1 MMMTVQF
8 DPPRRLAAEFFGTCI
23 LVTAVVGSGIMAD
36 KLTDD
41 VAVALLCNTIAT
53 GAILFVLIT
62 ILAPVSGAHLNPA
75 VTAVFA
81 YRRQIPS
88 QMTIGYIAVQVA
100 GAITGTGLAHLMF
113 EQGGFVSTTVRSGG
127 GQWLSEAVATF
138 GLIAVVLAGSRFAAS
153 ALPALVGF
161 YITSAYWFTAST
173 SFANPAVAIAR
184 SLTNTF
190 SGIRPQDLPGFLIA
204 EFAGAFIASAGV
216 GWLLSIAND
225 SSRAIAER
233 APDEGKYSALTKK
246 VNEAE

>member
-1 MMMTVQF
+1 MTIQF

-53 GAILFVLIT
+53 GAILAVLIT
-62 ILAPVSGAHLNPA
+62 ILAPVSGAHFNPA

-81 YRRQIPS
+81 YRREIVPLLAV
-88 QMTIGYIAVQVA
+88 GYIAAQVA
-100 GAITGTGLAHLMF
+100 GGITGTGLAHVMF
-113 EQGGFVSTTVRSGG
+113 EHGGFVSTTVRSGG

-138 GLIAVVLAGSRFAAS
+138 GLIAVILTGSRFAVTAV
-153 ALPALVGF
+153 PALVSL

-184 SLTNTF
+184 SLTDTF
-190 SGIRPQDLPGFLIA
+190 SGIRPQDLPGFLVA
-204 EFAGAFIASAGV
+204 EFLGAFIASAAV
-216 GWLLSIAND
+216 GWLLGNASGP
-225 SSRAIAER
+225 SRAVPEE
-233 APDEGKYSALTKK
+233 APDQGKYSSLTK
-246 VNEAE
+246 NTIEAE

>member
-1 MMMTVQF
+1 MMLEF
-8 DPPRRLAAEFFGTCI
+8 DARRRLAAEFGGTCI

-62 ILAPVSGAHLNPA
+62 ILAPVSGAHFNPA

-81 YRRQIPS
+81 YRRQIANHLAF
-88 QMTIGYIAVQVA
+88 GYVAVQVA
-100 GAITGTGLAHLMF
+100 GGIAGTGLAHLMF

-138 GLIAVVLAGSRFAAS
+138 GLIAVILTGSRFAA
-153 ALPALVGF
+153 AAVPALVGL

-204 EFAGAFIASAGV
+204 EFLGALIACAAV
-216 GWLLSIAND
+216 GWLFGKTTGPAQAFSVQ
-225 SSRAIAER
+225 
-233 APDEGKYSALTKK
+233 APNEGNYSAIIKNTI
-246 VNEAE
+246 EAE